1 MTKKNKI
8 LTIRLCIAIVLWI
21 VAICLQE
28 LLPDTEP
35 LLEVVYASVFAVAY
49 LIAGYDILWGAVRN
63 ITQGKFLD
71 EYFLMAIASLG
82 AFALRAFGEKEYL
95 EAVAVMIFFQVG
107 EVFQGIAVEKSR
119 NAIMDTM
126 DLKVTKC
133 YLETGEELEPEDVQI
148 GQRIVVRPGEMIPL
162 DGISRSNGAINTA
175 SLTGEALDVDIN
187 DGDTVLSGSINTT
200 TPIVIEV
207 TKEYYDSTAAK
218 ILDMVENATMKKAKS
233 EQFITKFA
241 RFYTPTVV
249 LLALILAVLPPA
261 ILGFKDNFTF
271 WFKSALSCLV
281 VSCPCALVVSVPLS
295 YFAGIGA
302 NAKKKIIV
310 KGGSYLEDLALC
322 DTIILDKT
330 GTLTKASFEIKKII
344 GENTEEILKIAK
356 GLEKNSTH
364 PLAQA
369 IHRVEGDAYEFTIEE
384 TPGFGIVGS
393 MDNTIYICG
402 SSKLLKNHG
411 IQPIEIDEA
420 GSVLYIAKDKTCI
433 GAIILEDVLK
443 EEAIENI
450 RRLQEMGKR
459 IIVLS
464 GDTKKSVESVCS
476 RLGITEYY
484 YSLLPADKV
493 AKAEEILRSKKAGK
507 VLFVGDGI
515 NDAPVLALA
524 DIGVSMGQ
532 IGSDAAVEASDVVIL
547 NDNLGALP
555 TMLKISSKTKRI
567 VLENIIFTIFIKIL
581 ALVLCG
587 MHILAMSWAIFADVG
602 VCVIAVI
609 NAMRALRTK

>member
-261 ILGFKDNFTF
+261 ILGFKDNFAF

-443 EEAIENI
+443 EEAVENI